1 MGQWQPAD
9 RGINGEEQIPRQK
22 FGWIEGVLIRNML
35 NIWGV
40 MLFLR
45 ISWVVALAGI
55 CKYNCLLIYLN
66 NNKLEMNS
74 RTGQTLIIIC
84 ISTFVTFVTALS
96 TSAIV
101 TNGEIGG
108 GEINLIKKKN
118 IENHDC
124 VNISCCVNV

>member
-1 MGQWQPAD
+1 MGQWQQAD

-55 CKYNCLLIYLN
+55 CKYNCLL
-66 NNKLEMNS
+66 NKK
-74 RTGQTLIIIC
+74 
-84 ISTFVTFVTALS
+84 F
-96 TSAIV
+96 
-101 TNGEIGG
+101 
-108 GEINLIKKKN
+108 K
-118 IENHDC
+118 
-124 VNISCCVNV
+124 